1 MEGSSYCSVMF
12 HSKDPGVITGLLWL
26 WFVTPAHKAQF
37 PCYTP
42 MVLKPSSSS
51 CISVYMKRIPLHD
64 KCHQFWAKWIFSLD
78 TKCGGEWLCSGL
90 CGRPGVSGVEGKL
103 LSTAMVG
110 MLFLPQIDT
119 HVSATYRVPI
129 SYHNFIKQDRC
140 TCFPL
145 LDTACLAFSCNNHT
159 SSCLHMHC
167 GRSMQTSAWHK
178 NREAFASLEVHHWV
192 WSAL

>member
-1 MEGSSYCSVMF
+1 MLYSNGFEAFLFFMYKCLYE
-12 HSKDPGVITGLLWL
+12 KDPTSRQMPPVLSKMDLLPGHKVWGWMTL
-26 WFVTPAHKAQF
+26 LRFVWQTW
-37 PCYTP
+37 
-42 MVLKPSSSS
+42 S
-51 CISVYMKRIPLHD
+51 
-64 KCHQFWAKWIFSLD
+64 
-78 TKCGGEWLCSGL
+78 EW
-90 CGRPGVSGVEGKL
+90 CGRQI
-103 LSTAMVG
+103 AMVG
-110 MLFLPQIDT
+110 MLSLPQIDT